1 MIDLTQYKE
10 LMKCKKQM
18 TKIEKECEK
27 QFRKEF
33 RENPD
38 MTMDRRHEILQPYY
52 DIKDNVYTKMLY
64 DIFIDMNPIIIEHR
78 TGEQLKFLEVFGKN
92 YEILDNRYK
101 LQVYLMAEESSIMYK
116 FLDDLK
122 RTDDIIKEGGNYD
135 YNLPVGGEPAILRNG
150 KEIKEGY
157 MFGLP
162 YNIYRTTPNEDLKD
176 YYEMWENLSPRGQAR
191 YMNEKYGM
199 NYNLNDFPD
208 DDKIK

>member
-10 LMKCKKQM
+10 LMKCKKHM

-33 RENPD
+33 RENPN

-52 DIKDNVYTKMLY
+52 DIKDNIYTKMLY

-78 TGEQLKFLEVFGKN
+78 TGERLKFLEVFGGN
-92 YEILDNRYK
+92 FEILDNRYK
-101 LQVYLMAEESSIMYK
+101 LQVYLMAEENSIMYK

-122 RTDDIIKEGGNYD
+122 RTDDIVKKGGNYEKKMEIGFEA
-135 YNLPVGGEPAILRNG
+135 PILRNG
-150 KEIKEGY
+150 LVKEDGY
-157 MFGLP
+157 QCGLP
-162 YNIYRTTPNEDLKD
+162 LKTWRKLSYEERT
-176 YYEMWENLSPRGQAR
+176 YYDEEFCKKSQREQAR
-191 YMNEKYGM
+191 YMNENYGM

>member
-10 LMKCKKQM
+10 LMKCKKRM

-33 RENPD
+33 RENPN

-52 DIKDNVYTKMLY
+52 DIKDNIYTKMLY

-78 TGEQLKFLEVFGKN
+78 TGEQLKFLEVFGKS

-101 LQVYLMAEESSIMYK
+101 LQVYLMAEENSIMYK

-122 RTDDIIKEGGNYD
+122 RTDDIVKKGGNYEKKMEIGFEA
-135 YNLPVGGEPAILRNG
+135 PILRNG
-150 KEIKEGY
+150 LVKEDGY
-157 MFGLP
+157 QCGLP
-162 YNIYRTTPNEDLKD
+162 LKTWRKLSYEERT
-176 YYEMWENLSPRGQAR
+176 YYDEEFCKKSQREQAR
-191 YMNEKYGM
+191 YMNENYGM

-208 DDKIK
+208 DEKTK